1 MKLNL
6 ITVSLATL
14 VAAGAFPAHAGPQ
27 AHVVCGYHHTLGD
40 DAIMMFGKANQ
51 AMWHDFFGNTH
62 TDAVSTY
69 QTLRA
74 QPDTTCDNKADSSA
88 YWAPSMKLPDGEIV
102 NPAYQKTYYQ
112 STNVAQ
118 YPLHPFPAGLELLA
132 GDHHGTGPSS
142 AITFLCANG
151 KGYTNKVGEICGL
164 RKAGDAVQFNIGI
177 AFPNCWDGVNLKPTH
192 SHNNAIYADH
202 GKCSADYPVK
212 IPTVNMNIAWVLV
225 LPQISSLD
233 TSKVE
238 LSMDSV
244 MHGETREERWGSLY
258 TAHADFMNGWTE
270 DGAQFMTDL
279 CMNQGLDCGTTVPY
293 AYSKAEENTWVSS
306 EDDKPHASVDTLYVQ
321 DDWTNGGRTQH
332 PETLTLVKFKIPPL
346 PANMD
351 ASLFKYRIRLFG
363 GKTEANGADQIFF
376 YPTSSDWHVST
387 VSWNNKPAINYRSDA
402 VLYLDHSHE
411 YRMVDVDKA
420 VRKALAEG
428 KTEISW
434 YIGGDRQGNH
444 YDFTPADSKQSLVLM
459 LTGFKKTPEL

>member
-1 MKLNL
+1 
-6 ITVSLATL
+6 
-14 VAAGAFPAHAGPQ
+14 
-27 AHVVCGYHHTLGD
+27 
-40 DAIMMFGKANQ
+40 
-51 AMWHDFFGNTH
+51 
-62 TDAVSTY
+62 
-69 QTLRA
+69 
-74 QPDTTCDNKADSSA
+74 
-88 YWAPSMKLPDGEIV
+88 
-102 NPAYQKTYYQ
+102 
-112 STNVAQ
+112 
-118 YPLHPFPAGLELLA
+118 
-132 GDHHGTGPSS
+132 
-142 AITFLCANG
+142 
-151 KGYTNKVGEICGL
+151 
-164 RKAGDAVQFNIGI
+164 
-177 AFPNCWDGVNLKPTH
+177 
-192 SHNNAIYADH
+192 
-202 GKCSADYPVK
+202 
-212 IPTVNMNIAWVLV
+212 
-225 LPQISSLD
+225 
-233 TSKVE
+233 
-238 LSMDSV
+238 
-244 MHGETREERWGSLY
+244 
-258 TAHADFMNGWTE
+258 MNGWTE

-346 PANMD
+346 PGNMD

-387 VSWNNKPAINYRSDA
+387 VSWNNKPAISYRSDA

>member
-212 IPTVNMNIAWVLV
+212 IPTVNMNIAWVF
-225 LPQISSLD
+225 PQISSLD

-238 LSMDSV
+238 LSMDPV

-402 VLYLDHSHE
+402 VLYLNHSHE

-444 YDFTPADSKQSLVLM
+444 YDFTPANSKQSLVLM

>member
-102 NPAYQKTYYQ
+102 NPTYQKTYYQ

-132 GDHHGTGPSS
+132 GDHHGTGPST

-212 IPTVNMNIAWVLV
+212 IPTVNMNIAWVL
-225 LPQISSLD
+225 PQISSLD

-238 LSMDSV
+238 LSMDPV

-270 DGAQFMTDL
+270 DGAQFMTEL

-444 YDFTPADSKQSLVLM
+444 YDLMPADSKQSLVLM

>member
-6 ITVSLATL
+6 ITVGLTTL

-88 YWAPSMKLPDGEIV
+88 YWVPSMKLPDGEIV
-102 NPAYQKTYYQ
+102 KPAYQKTYYQ

-142 AITFLCANG
+142 AITFLCSNG
-151 KGYTNKVGEICGL
+151 KGYTKTTGEICGL

-192 SHNNAIYADH
+192 SHNNAIYADN

-212 IPTVNMNIAWVLV
+212 IPTVNMNIAWVL
-225 LPQISSLD
+225 PQISSLD

-238 LSMDSV
+238 LSMDPV

-306 EDDKPHASVDTLYVQ
+306 EDDKPHANVDTLYVQ

-363 GKTEANGADQIFF
+363 GKTETNGADQIFF
-376 YPTSSDWHVST
+376 YPTNNDWHVST

-402 VLYLDHSHE
+402 VLYLNHSHE